1 MSLIDFQFLFQPLEQ
16 LDAWLTGLFGGASL
30 LVALGIAFALGL
42 RHASDPDHLVAVTS
56 LVAADDGGT
65 RGAIRL
71 GAWWGLGHAATLV
84 LLGVPLI
91 VFKSALPSWLES
103 GAEKAVGVVIIVLAL
118 RVTWKWALGH
128 YRAGR
133 HSHSAGAAV
142 PERRTHRHLFRGKG
156 APRHG
161 HHAVRTPQQAF
172 GIGLLHGLAGTG
184 AVVVLLLTALPTQLE
199 AGLALAVFAPMT
211 IVSMAACTTVFAWV
225 LTRPLVEPVYRGVL
239 IPVLGLF
246 GLMFGLWY
254 VGLG

>member
-1 MSLIDFQFLFQPLEQ
+1 MSLVDFQVLFRPVEQ
-16 LDAWLTGLFGGASL
+16 LDAWLTGLFSGASL
-30 LVALGIAFALGL
+30 LVALAIAFALGL

-56 LVAADDGGT
+56 LVATDDGGT
-65 RGAIRL
+65 RGATRL
-71 GAWWGLGHAATLV
+71 GVWWGLGHAATLL

-91 VFKSALPSWLES
+91 AFKSALPTWAES

-118 RVTWKWALGH
+118 RVTWKWARGQ

-133 HSHSAGAAV
+133 HVHLGGRATRKRGS
-142 PERRTHRHLFRGKG
+142 HRHLRRG
-156 APRHG
+156 PRQAAHR
-161 HHAVRTPQQAF
+161 HHSVRTPQQAF

-184 AVVVLLLTALPTQLE
+184 AVVVLLLAALPSRLD

-211 IVSMAACTTVFAWV
+211 IVSMAAFTTAFAWV
-225 LTRPLVEPVYRGVL
+225 LTRPVVEPIYRSVL

-254 VGLG
+254 VGIG